1 MVVIANLIF
10 WIALTIRLSTVVY
23 YCQYYLG
30 DKSLTVFINGIMLVQ
45 VIGMISIPLLVK
57 RFNKYG
63 TMILGFILVAGG
75 HIGIF
80 FVGTNIELMIV
91 FGLLLL

>member
-1 MVVIANLIF
+1 
-10 WIALTIRLSTVVY
+10 
-23 YCQYYLG
+23 
-30 DKSLTVFINGIMLVQ
+30 MLVQ

-75 HIGIF
+75 HIGIS
-80 FVGTNIELMIV
+80 L
-91 FGLLLL
+91 